1 MGIIRRRRR
10 RGYRAP
16 RDLRG
21 YREDLTTRTGQIDTE
36 LGAMVDLLDALRRRD
51 ADASE
56 ALTRL
61 HAAEGSL
68 RTAADVLREIVA
80 PEELHRLHTEYEGNL
95 ARALRGIMT
104 AERGC
109 ALTRLPH
116 RPPDD
121 EEPFIYWKHAHQN
134 ILHAQLRM
142 RELVAV
148 LLAWEPGRPAEVT
161 VATRLRRT

>member
-1 MGIIRRRRR
+1 
-10 RGYRAP
+10 
-16 RDLRG
+16 
-21 YREDLTTRTGQIDTE
+21 
-36 LGAMVDLLDALRRRD
+36 
-51 ADASE
+51 
-56 ALTRL
+56 
-61 HAAEGSL
+61 
-68 RTAADVLREIVA
+68 
-80 PEELHRLHTEYEGNL
+80 
-95 ARALRGIMT
+95 MT

-109 ALTRLPH
+109 SLTRLPH

-121 EEPFIYWKHAHQN
+121 EEPFTYWKRAHQN

>member
-21 YREDLTTRTGQIDTE
+21 YREDLTMRTGQIDTE
-36 LGAMVDLLDALRRRD
+36 LGALADLIDALRRRD

-61 HAAEGSL
+61 HASEDQLG
-68 RTAADVLREIVA
+68 TAADVLREIVA

-95 ARALRGIMT
+95 ARALRGILI

-121 EEPFIYWKHAHQN
+121 EEPFIYWKRAHQN

>member
-1 MGIIRRRRR
+1 MGMVRRRKR

-21 YREDLTTRTGQIDTE
+21 YREDLTTRTGQIDAE
-36 LGAMVDLLDALRRRD
+36 LGALVDLLDALRRRD
-51 ADASE
+51 ADAAE
-56 ALTRL
+56 ALSRL
-61 HAAEGSL
+61 HAAEDQLGS
-68 RTAADVLREIVA
+68 AADVLREIVA

-95 ARALRGIMT
+95 ARAMRGILT